1 MIPALRARL
10 SQCIYDKDMEV
21 FVHDLPMHEFHK
33 RGGTTDRQ
41 DRNSLST
48 QQGRLIRFCF
58 A

>member
-1 MIPALRARL
+1 
-10 SQCIYDKDMEV
+10 MEV
-21 FVHDLPMHEFHK
+21 FVHDLQMHEFHK
-33 RGGTTDRQ
+33 RGGATDRQ